1 MKALILYFIN
11 SMQGSVAKEIKH
23 KAYNMFTYHE
33 QSSTP
38 VRSKHF
44 KLTHERY
51 SILTHER
58 YSKLTHD
65 RYSKSDPQALLKK

>member
-1 MKALILYFIN
+1 MKALMLYFTN
-11 SMQGSVAKEIKH
+11 SLQGSVAKEIKH

-44 KLTHERY
+44 K
-51 SILTHER
+51 I
-58 YSKLTHD
+58 
-65 RYSKSDPQALLKK
+65 DPRTLLNIDPRTLLKIDPRSLLKK